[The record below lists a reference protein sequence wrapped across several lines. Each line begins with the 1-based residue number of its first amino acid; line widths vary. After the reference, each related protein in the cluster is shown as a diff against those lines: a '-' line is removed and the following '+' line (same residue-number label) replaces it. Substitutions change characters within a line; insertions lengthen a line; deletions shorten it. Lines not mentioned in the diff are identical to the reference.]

1 VKPIRRVD
9 GGRWAASGSPPV
21 LTHLETALAVAIDE
35 AVDARTCR
43 RWARAVLAARS
54 DWVADFGSEQ
64 FALGRA
70 FYTHFET
77 GRSALYFR
85 DAAKSDA
92 RVERHLPGMQ
102 AAASDLLAR
111 LVGGNIRRRYG
122 FCGPGVHVFPAGE
135 KVAKNGGV
143 IHFDVEGLTPL
154 QLSQH
159 HRALSLVV
167 MLQPAA
173 WGGGLRIWD
182 VLHSGSEEPTD
193 EEVGS
198 GHVTFRYDVGSAL
211 LMDSRRLHQIRPFR
225 GKRHRIS
232 ITVHAA
238 EVDRGVWEAWF

>member
-1 VKPIRRVD
+1 LTSIRRLSRA
-9 GGRWAASGSPPV
+9 RWLASGSPP
-21 LTHLETALAVAIDE
+21 LLQLLDRHLGIGLDD

-43 RWARAVLAARS
+43 HWARAVLAART
-54 DWVADFGSEQ
+54 DWISDFGREQ

-77 GRSALYFR
+77 GRSELYFR
-85 DAAKSDA
+85 DAAASDA

-102 AAASDLLAR
+102 RQVLELFAR
-111 LVGGNIRRRYG
+111 LSGGMVRPRHG

-135 KVAKNGGV
+135 KVARSGGV

-154 QLSQH
+154 SLEQRQ
-159 HRALSLVV
+159 RALSLVI
-167 MLQPAA
+167 MLQPPR
-173 WGGGLRIWD
+173 WGGGLRLWD
-182 VLHSGSEEPTD
+182 VLHSGSEEPTE
-193 EEVGS
+193 EEVATDQ
-198 GHVTFRYDVGSAL
+198 VTFRYGAGSAL

-238 EVDRGVWEAWF
+238 EVDRDVWETWF